1 MAGSEIDV
9 PARPVTFANESGLKL
24 FGILHEPPIRRRA
37 CGLIL
42 LSPGIKSR
50 VAPHRMYNK
59 IANLAVQ
66 LGFPV
71 LRFDFSGLGDSEGTL
86 NDRVLPDL
94 YGAIQVGRCVGDTR
108 QAIDW
113 MRANCGVDR
122 VILGGLCGGAITGV
136 LAAAGHPHV
145 SGLFGIGLPVM
156 VEGSQVD
163 ATENMTVGQLQGIR
177 SKYVK
182 KLFSPSAWARVFT
195 MRTDFRLLRKSL
207 LAGAQPSSKR
217 TPGPSDRTGGQA
229 PKGNANP
236 HFPKAFERV
245 LEQGCPNLLL
255 FSEMDRLYAE
265 FQEKF
270 LAIHGGMVQAN
281 ARLIDIHVVQEANH
295 VLTFSEWQH
304 TMLDHLQEWLQ
315 RWDFGVEADAAD
327 RQARRMS
334 PA

>member
-1 MAGSEIDV
+1 
-9 PARPVTFANESGLKL
+9 
-24 FGILHEPPIRRRA
+24 
-37 CGLIL
+37 
-42 LSPGIKSR
+42 
-50 VAPHRMYNK
+50 MYNK

-86 NDRVLPDL
+86 DDRVLPDL

-108 QAIDW
+108 RAVDW
-113 MRANCGVDR
+113 MRANCGVER

-156 VEGSQVD
+156 VEGSTVD
-163 ATENMTVGQLQGIR
+163 ATENMTTGQLQGIR

-182 KLFSPSAWARVFT
+182 KLFSPSSWARVLT
-195 MRTDFRLLRKSL
+195 MKTDFRLLRKSL
-207 LAGAQPSSKR
+207 LVGSQQSSK
-217 TPGPSDRTGGQA
+217 PAAGPTAGIAAQA
-229 PKGNANP
+229 PKSNANP

-255 FSEMDRLYAE
+255 FSEADRLYAE

-270 LAIHGGMVQAN
+270 LAIHGEMVQAN
-281 ARLIDIHVVQEANH
+281 ARLIDIRVVREANH
-295 VLTFSEWQH
+295 VLTFSEWQR

-315 RWDFGVEADAAD
+315 RWEFGVEAGAAD
-327 RQARRMS
+327 RHRRMS
-334 PA
+334 PALR